1 LGKITLKVP
10 KAAVSM
16 QEGTIVEWFVED
28 GAQVAL
34 GQPIYAIETEKTT
47 LEIECP
53 FEGTFKRLGGTGV
66 TYKVGDPIAE
76 IIQ

>member
-1 LGKITLKVP
+1 MAKITLKVP

-16 QEGTIVEWFVED
+16 QEGTLVEWFVED
-28 GAQVAL
+28 GASVAL

-47 LEIECP
+47 LEIESP
-53 FEGTFKRLGGTGV
+53 FEGTFKRIGEVGV

-76 IIQ
+76 ITQ